1 MVNIKSYS
9 PTSNS
14 FLHNKIIVEFIGTIP
29 PTPACKRALSQV
41 ISALKK
47 QGHEVVDLYVT
58 FFFLKKVN
66 THLIS
71 SSQPPNIWEGLKIAY
86 QLLFSDGGA

>member
-9 PTSNS
+9 PTSNP
-14 FLHNKIIVEFIGTIP
+14 FLLINKIIIIFLIVEFIGTIP

-58 FFFLKKVN
+58 FLFSFFLLRKGEYSS
-66 THLIS
+66 HLIVV
-71 SSQPPNIWEGLKIAY
+71 N
-86 QLLFSDGGA
+86 LLISGKD

>member
-9 PTSNS
+9 PTSNP
-14 FLHNKIIVEFIGTIP
+14 FLLINKIIIIFLIVEFIGTIP

-58 FFFLKKVN
+58 SLLFSVKKGEYSS
-66 THLIS
+66 HLIS
-71 SSQPPNIWEGLKIAY
+71 SRLVN
-86 QLLFSDGGA
+86 LLISGKD

>member
-9 PTSNS
+9 PTSNP
-14 FLHNKIIVEFIGTIP
+14 FLLINKIIIIFLIVEFIGTIP

-58 FFFLKKVN
+58 FLFLFFL
-66 THLIS
+66 
-71 SSQPPNIWEGLKIAY
+71 ER
-86 QLLFSDGGA
+86 

>member
-58 FFFLKKVN
+58 FLFF
-66 THLIS
+66 S
-71 SSQPPNIWEGLKIAY
+71 
-86 QLLFSDGGA
+86 F